1 MPTVLVVD
9 DAPVDRCLVEGVL
22 KRNSSLQVRSVADV
36 LSALRSIEATPPDIV
51 VSDLQMP
58 GMNGLDLVTI
68 LRERYPGLPVVLT
81 TAHGSEEL
89 AVRAID
95 EGAASY
101 VPKTQLAER
110 LPSTI
115 DHILEASRSER
126 GYVDC
131 QACLREA
138 RLRFEVGNDA
148 RILDQ
153 LVDLARGT
161 AGGVGL
167 CDSHEQLRLA
177 VALQG
182 LLCLGYYAGN
192 LELPI
197 EQLDELDTPDSP
209 LHALAG
215 RRLSEPPFNSRVL
228 RVEFDV
234 SRRQGMFRVSHEGAP
249 WGLSTF
255 DAELSGSVM
264 LDGEMLDAEG
274 ANSQSRERV
283 YRGLVLLRAFADSL
297 ALEDGDRTL
306 VMTCSHRASRKSNTV
321 HSTTN

>member
-9 DAPVDRCLVEGVL
+9 DTPVDRCLVEGVL
-22 KRNSSLQVRSVADV
+22 KRNSSLQVRSVPDV
-36 LSALRSIEATPPDIV
+36 MSALRSIEASPPDIV

-101 VPKTQLAER
+101 VPKTLLAER
-110 LPSTI
+110 MPSTI

-126 GYVDC
+126 GYLDC

-138 RLRFEVGNDA
+138 RLRFEVGADA
-148 RILDQ
+148 GVLDQ

-167 CDSHEQLRLA
+167 CDSHGQLRLA

-182 LLCLGYYAGN
+182 LFCLGYYAGN
-192 LELPI
+192 LEIPI

-209 LHALAG
+209 LRALAAQ
-215 RRLSEPPFNSRVL
+215 RLGVPPFASRL
-228 RVEFDV
+228 MRVEIEV
-234 SRRQGMFRVSHEGAP
+234 SSRQGVFRVSHEGAP
-249 WGLSTF
+249 WDPAVLSS
-255 DAELSGSVM
+255 DSSGTEM
-264 LDGEMLDAEG
+264 FAGEEAKSE
-274 ANSQSRERV
+274 SPQRP
-283 YRGLVLLRAFADSL
+283 YRGLVLLRVFADAL
-297 ALEDGDRTL
+297 VLEDGGQTIS
-306 VMTCSHRASRKSNTV
+306 MTCSHRKANSLRAAT
-321 HSTTN
+321 H

>member
-1 MPTVLVVD
+1 MPSVLVVD

-22 KRNSSLQVRSVADV
+22 KRNSSLQVRSVSDV
-36 LSALRSIEATPPDIV
+36 LSALRAIEAAPPDIV
-51 VSDLQMP
+51 ISDLQMP

-89 AVRAID
+89 AIRAID

-101 VPKTQLAER
+101 VPKTCLAER

-115 DHILEASRSER
+115 DHILEASRSAR
-126 GYVDC
+126 GYLDC
-131 QACLREA
+131 RACLREA
-138 RLRFEVGNDA
+138 RLRFEVGNDD

-167 CDSHEQLRLA
+167 FDSHDQLRLA
-177 VALQG
+177 VAVQG
-182 LLCLGYYAGN
+182 LLCLGFYAGN

-197 EQLDELDTPDSP
+197 QQLDELDVIDSQ
-209 LHALAG
+209 LHLKAKQ
-215 RRLSEPPFNSRVL
+215 RLSEPPFDSRVL
-228 RVEFDV
+228 RVEFEV
-234 SRRQGMFRVSHEGAP
+234 SNLHGTFRVSHEGAP
-249 WGLSTF
+249 WGDALF

-264 LDGEMLDAEG
+264 LEAAGTTSE
-274 ANSQSRERV
+274 SFRPV
-283 YRGLVLLRAFADSL
+283 YRGLVLLRAFAD
-297 ALEDGDRTL
+297 ALIMEDGGRTL
-306 VMTCSHRASRKSNTV
+306 VMTCLRPTGRRWNNV
-321 HSTTN
+321 RSTTP